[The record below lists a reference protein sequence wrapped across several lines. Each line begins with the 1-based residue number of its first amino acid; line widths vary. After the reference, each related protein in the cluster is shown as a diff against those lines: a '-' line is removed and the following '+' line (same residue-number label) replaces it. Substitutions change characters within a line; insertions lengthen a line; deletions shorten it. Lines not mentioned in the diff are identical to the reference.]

1 MRRRSSPRTID
12 ITRKKKQI
20 FSPLKSQKRQ
30 QITFPA
36 RIIGQGGHGMIYK
49 GICEINHRNIVKFF
63 GCCLESEIP
72 LLVYDYISNGSLS
85 QVLHAESRNDV
96 SLFWDDYIRI
106 AIEAAGALSY
116 LHSTASILVFHLLE
130 LNNLRLW
137 IVIAQLTTFDALISI
152 DHGDACTWGICPQGQ
167 K

>member
-1 MRRRSSPRTID
+1 M
-12 ITRKKKQI
+12 
-20 FSPLKSQKRQ
+20 
-30 QITFPA
+30 
-36 RIIGQGGHGMIYK
+36 
-49 GICEINHRNIVKFF
+49 KFF

-137 IVIAQLTTFDALISI
+137 ILI
-152 DHGDACTWGICPQGQ
+152 T
-167 K
+167 